1 MTMKDCVSSRRSVL
15 ELARDSY
22 ERYLGLLENYGILS
36 KADKKLYERFLD
48 SRSEFALLS
57 NSDPSARRATKI
69 SRLKQ
74 EQELKLKLE
83 VCGQPGVHGSNC
95 ESRD

>member
-1 MTMKDCVSSRRSVL
+1 MTLKDCVSSRKGVL
-15 ELARDSY
+15 EKARKTY
-22 ERYLGLLENYGILS
+22 ERYLGLLDNYGILS
-36 KADKKLYERFLD
+36 KADKKLHERFLD

-57 NSDPSARRATKI
+57 NSDPSARRDIKI

-83 VCGQPGVHGSNC
+83 VCGQSRARGSSR
-95 ESRD
+95 ESKD